1 MILTIF
7 ANLIKFVLESFVK
20 SQELGDLNYLA
31 YGNRLVVIHMDSV
44 NDQNQLTYFTLT
56 STNWLPVQSDFIP
69 IADSEY
75 NNQIPAHE
83 PLVEA

>member
-1 MILTIF
+1 
-7 ANLIKFVLESFVK
+7 
-20 SQELGDLNYLA
+20 
-31 YGNRLVVIHMDSV
+31 MDSV